1 MKKKILIT
9 GASGMVGK
17 SLIKILKKKKYKIL
31 SPSSKKLDL
40 LNQNSI
46 ETFLKKNRPF
56 FVIHLAGYIGGIGAS
71 INEPI
76 NFLQENIL
84 MGINLIKS
92 SHKLKIKNLIN
103 IGSSCIYPP
112 NQTKPIKEN
121 QLLSGKIEKTNE
133 GYAIA
138 KISSIKLCEY
148 IATNYKYNYFT
159 LIPCNIY
166 GPNDKFDEYKGHVV
180 GSLIKKIFLAK
191 QNKKEI
197 VEIWGSGKVKRE
209 MIYVDDVSNAI
220 VKFMFNKKL
229 INKKIYWLNIGFG
242 KDEMINVIAKK
253 IAKILKYEDK
263 FKNNLKKPD
272 GVKSKLM
279 NVELSKKYG
288 WKAEVSLDEGLKKT
302 ISWFIKSQN

>member
-1 MKKKILIT
+1 MRKKILIT

-31 SPSSKKLDL
+31 SPSSKELNLLD
-40 LNQNSI
+40 QNSI
-46 ETFLKKNRPF
+46 ENFLKKNKPF

-92 SHKLKIKNLIN
+92 SHKLKIKNFIN

-121 QLLSGKIEKTNE
+121 QLLNGKIEKTNE

-138 KISSIKLCEY
+138 KISCIKLCEY
-148 IATNYKYNYFT
+148 ISTNYKYNYFT

-166 GPNDKFDEYKGHVV
+166 GPHDKFDEYKGHVV

-191 QNKKEI
+191 KYKKAN
-197 VEIWGSGKVKRE
+197 VEIWGSGKVFRE
-209 MIYVDDVSNAI
+209 LIYVDDVSNAI
-220 VKFMFNKKL
+220 TKFMFNKKL
-229 INKKIYWLNIGFG
+229 INKQIFWLNIGFG
-242 KDEMINVIAKK
+242 ENVMINTLAKK
-253 IAKILKYEDK
+253 IAKILNFKGK
-263 FKNNLKKPD
+263 FNNNLNKPD
-272 GVKSKLM
+272 GVRSKLM
-279 NVELSKKYG
+279 SSELSNKYG
-288 WKAEVSLDEGLKKT
+288 WKVRVNLDDGLKKT
-302 ISWFIKSQN
+302 ISWFVKSQH

>member
-1 MKKKILIT
+1 MRKKILIT

-17 SLIKILKKKKYKIL
+17 SLIKILKKKNYKIL
-31 SPSSKKLDL
+31 SPSSKKLNL
-40 LNQNSI
+40 LDQNSI
-46 ETFLKKNRPF
+46 ENFLKKNKPF
-56 FVIHLAGYIGGIGAS
+56 YVIHLAGYIGGIGAS

-84 MGINLIKS
+84 MGVNLIKS
-92 SHKLKIKNLIN
+92 SYNLKIKNFLN

-112 NQTKPIKEN
+112 NKTKPLNEN
-121 QLLSGKIEKTNE
+121 QLLSGTIEKTNE

-138 KISSIKLCEY
+138 KIACIKLCEY

-166 GPNDKFDEYKGHVV
+166 GPHDKFDEYKGHVV

-191 QNKKEI
+191 KNKKKS

-209 MIYVDDVSNAI
+209 LIYVDDVSSAI
-220 VKFMFNKKL
+220 AKFMFNRNL
-229 INKKIYWLNIGFG
+229 INKKIFWLNIGFG
-242 KDEMINVIAKK
+242 KDVTINTVAKK
-253 IAKILKYEDK
+253 IAKIFNFKGK
-263 FKNNLKKPD
+263 FKNNLNKPD

-279 NVELSKKYG
+279 NSKLSNKHG
-288 WKAEVSLDEGLKKT
+288 WKIRVNLNDGLKKT
-302 ISWFIKSQN
+302 IDWFVKSQN